1 MNDFGRKMDTNDY
14 PNQEYEGDG
23 SRRYGNGEAYENN
36 EGEYSM
42 NGEHLLHPMDITDEY
57 ALDGEVGRRL
67 NQMVPVPVSLFIPFY
82 KKRFL
87 CTGIFFQCFCILVL
101 PYVLLSAPFLSPNK
115 KKAKDKRMELIK

>member
-1 MNDFGRKMDTNDY
+1 MNDFGRKMDT
-14 PNQEYEGDG
+14 NQEYEGDG

-82 KKRFL
+82 KKGF
-87 CTGIFFQCFCILVL
+87 
-101 PYVLLSAPFLSPNK
+101 YVLVFFFPVLLHIGPALCFIISSLSFSQ
-115 KKAKDKRMELIK
+115 

>member
-82 KKRFL
+82 KKRVL
-87 CTGIFFQCFCILVL
+87 CTGSTAFAYWSCLMFYYQLPFFL
-101 PYVLLSAPFLSPNK
+101 PI
-115 KKAKDKRMELIK
+115 KRKQKTKEWN